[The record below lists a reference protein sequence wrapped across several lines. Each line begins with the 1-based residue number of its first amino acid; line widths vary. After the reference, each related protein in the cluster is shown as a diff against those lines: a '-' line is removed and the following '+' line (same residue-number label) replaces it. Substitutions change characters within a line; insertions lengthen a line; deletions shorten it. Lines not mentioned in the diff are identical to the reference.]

1 MNNRLYCTFVE
12 PNEINEIS
20 KKIQSSYKVL
30 FDKIFV
36 LESLDGEKVMLTYNV
51 DLGNSNGEFAIG
63 NTILVHRKKQ
73 TNTLYTINALNE
85 LIKSLNN
92 GVLDKSYSINWD
104 DYKNCILLV
113 QADGYKKIKKENHK
127 EMTKAKLFNYL
138 IQSKETDQNMYT
150 LSVIHTALKKFKT
163 KIVLYN
169 YDAFVFDFCDV
180 EYDGLFK
187 TLEHIVSDEYPISI
201 KKGNHYGALYE
212 I

>member
-36 LESLDGEKVMLTYNV
+36 LESLDGEKIMLTYNV
-51 DLGNSNGEFAIG
+51 DLGNTNGEFAIG

-92 GVLDKSYSINWD
+92 GVLDKSYSINWNN
-104 DYKNCILLV
+104 YKNCILLV
-113 QADGYKKIKKENHK
+113 QAEGFKKI
-127 EMTKAKLFNYL
+127 
-138 IQSKETDQNMYT
+138 D
-150 LSVIHTALKKFKT
+150 T
-163 KIVLYN
+163 KIQ
-169 YDAFVFDFCDV
+169 
-180 EYDGLFK
+180 
-187 TLEHIVSDEYPISI
+187 
-201 KKGNHYGALYE
+201 E
-212 I
+212 IINLS